1 MPAKVLAETIS
12 PARVSAN
19 IRANFSAPCGF
30 IYPIFWWKSAINLL
44 IDRGIHHLGAQMH
57 PVSTIH
63 HIVIFSIVR
72 PYWMNSRLRE
82 QSKQAIGPDDS
93 RVVPALLYRT
103 HLGTYTHPCWFQHFQ
118 PWVVRKSSHDN
129 FQMVYAYQPV
139 EMTQSS
145 KNSYSLL
152 SAIRKLIKSGKWQRV
167 KEAPFSG
174 WGK

>member
-1 MPAKVLAETIS
+1 MPEGPEHRYESYDPYDQRVGRMEIQVRSNLDRDQFLVLYLVRWT
-12 PARVSAN
+12 
-19 IRANFSAPCGF
+19 
-30 IYPIFWWKSAINLL
+30 IFWISYASL
-44 IDRGIHHLGAQMH
+44 DTDTYRDTFCFCFDTE
-57 PVSTIH
+57 PVSW
-63 HIVIFSIVR
+63 VWF
-72 PYWMNSRLRE
+72 
-82 QSKQAIGPDDS
+82 ADS
-93 RVVPALLYRT
+93 PLLYRT